1 MGTRALLSCC
11 PLSPIACSHR
21 WSGKFWSNKIMNEQK
36 IQIGTYTNV
45 YVSSN
50 GHRPARDNGRESFSC
65 TDSFVVNLSQRR
77 SKSRILSLSLSR
89 KRRSWLQRPAATHAL
104 RPLVAVYRQLH
115 DADSLSWCVRAKT
128 VDKIAYDLSSAFRTR
143 TLGTLP
149 PLGFRCRSCF
159 RFFSGPWF
167 QKADYRSNGQVML
180 F

>member
-1 MGTRALLSCC
+1 MVIDRRA
-11 PLSPIACSHR
+11 
-21 WSGKFWSNKIMNEQK
+21 
-36 IQIGTYTNV
+36 T
-45 YVSSN
+45 
-50 GHRPARDNGRESFSC
+50 NGRESFSC

-159 RFFSGPWF
+159 RFFFRALDFRKPTTDRTDKWCYFSTLLQYSPVTSG
-167 QKADYRSNGQVML
+167 A
-180 F
+180 